1 MRSDNNS
8 WMWLFIICF
17 PISRLDWDSNVL
29 QYSPAFRYSSS
40 PTQPPSVT
48 TQMFCF
54 LITIFS
60 QTFQQ
65 CFYTHCFLFLS
76 YHISEIRTVLAL
88 PLPLHFHC
96 TTSSAVTSAFPNPAV
111 HFIFILCDS
120 SAMSDLPDHPPP
132 REYVFSWTS
141 LVAQLVKNP
150 PAVWK
155 T

>member
-1 MRSDNNS
+1 MCYNILQPLDILPRLHN
-8 WMWLFIICF
+8 LLQLPPKCF
-17 PISRLDWDSNVL
+17 VSLL
-29 QYSPAFRYSSS
+29 QYFHKRFNSVSTLIVFSS
-40 PTQPPSVT
+40 
-48 TQMFCF
+48 F
-54 LITIFS
+54 LTN
-60 QTFQQ
+60 
-65 CFYTHCFLFLS
+65 
-76 YHISEIRTVLAL
+76 ISEIRTILAL

-120 SAMSDLPDHPPP
+120 SAVSDLPDHPPP

>member
-8 WMWLFIICF
+8 WIWLFIICF
-17 PISRLDWDSNVL
+17 PICWLDWDSNVL

-48 TQMFCF
+48 TQMLCF

-65 CFYTHCFLFLS
+65 CFYTHFFSLPFLPFWICPYLS
-76 YHISEIRTVLAL
+76 TFIAL
-88 PLPLHFHC
+88 QGQQWPQH
-96 TTSSAVTSAFPNPAV
+96 SQIQWSI
-111 HFIFILCDS
+111 FIFILYDS
-120 SAMSDLPDHPPP
+120 SAVIDLPDHPPF
-132 REYVFSWTS
+132 REYIFSRTS

-150 PAVWK
+150 PAMLK
-155 T
+155 N